1 MAQHRLSRWSLL
13 HHSDKLYLLW
23 HLLSI
28 GHFLVDLE
36 WSKNTHCLRSHLG
49 FFYYSKVK
57 FTIVSVF
64 FSVSGFSH
72 FTMVNARL
80 VCRVGNGGRIKAK
93 FTIENRPESRSSI
106 TSLSKLC
113 FYSWQLVSFLDMQ
126 RLRLRYV
133 SAFRRDLGFVGNWPI
148 TIKQTCQ
155 TTIRL
160 PQGNF

>member
-1 MAQHRLSRWSLL
+1 MAQYRLCRWSLL

-36 WSKNTHCLRSHLG
+36 GSKNTRCLRSHLG

-64 FSVSGFSH
+64 FSVTGFSH

-80 VCRVGNGGRIKAK
+80 ACRVGNGGRIKAK
-93 FTIENRPESRSSI
+93 FTIENRPERSSVRWLQVYLNFVFI
-106 TSLSKLC
+106 TDNLS
-113 FYSWQLVSFLDMQ
+113 VFLICNGFDSAT
-126 RLRLRYV
+126 YA

-160 PQGNF
+160 PQ

>member
-1 MAQHRLSRWSLL
+1 MAQHRLCRWSLL

-36 WSKNTHCLRSHLG
+36 GSKNTRCLRSHLG

-64 FSVSGFSH
+64 FSVTGFSH
-72 FTMVNARL
+72 FTMVNTRL
-80 VCRVGNGGRIKAK
+80 ACRVGNGGRIKAK
-93 FTIENRPESRSSI
+93 FTIENRPESRSLI

-126 RLRLRYV
+126 RLRFRYA

>member
-1 MAQHRLSRWSLL
+1 MEQHRLSRWSLP

-36 WSKNTHCLRSHLG
+36 WSKNTHCLSSHLG
-49 FFYYSKVK
+49 LFYYSKVK
-57 FTIVSVF
+57 FTVVSVF
-64 FSVSGFSH
+64 FSVTGFSH

-93 FTIENRPESRSSI
+93 FTIVNRPESRLFT

-113 FYSWQLVSFLDMQ
+113 FYSWQFSWYATASIARPRELTYYHKTDMSDNYSFSS
-126 RLRLRYV
+126 RYLLIQL
-133 SAFRRDLGFVGNWPI
+133 FKLIP
-148 TIKQTCQ
+148 
-155 TTIRL
+155 
-160 PQGNF
+160 